1 MENST
6 TSMSK
11 PISPKSRTVDNSD
24 DEESSW
30 TFYFEDFLCHNNNDE
45 KSSFS
50 SGYENPSLVSDAA
63 SAAAAK
69 KFLDKDDQ
77 VIGAFSWD
85 RISDKN
91 LSFKKRK
98 TKGGLVNDAL
108 EDTASSPV
116 NSPKVCCLN
125 QLDMNQKLKQ
135 NTDISEEKGNTSGQ
149 TDERSE
155 LAIVGRDSD
164 YTELKKRGLRLV
176 PLSMLSNYLG

>member
-116 NSPKVCCLN
+116 NSPK
-125 QLDMNQKLKQ
+125 
-135 NTDISEEKGNTSGQ
+135 EKGNTSGQ

-155 LAIVGRDSD
+155 LGIVGRDSD
-164 YTELKKRGLRLV
+164 YTDLKKRGLCLV